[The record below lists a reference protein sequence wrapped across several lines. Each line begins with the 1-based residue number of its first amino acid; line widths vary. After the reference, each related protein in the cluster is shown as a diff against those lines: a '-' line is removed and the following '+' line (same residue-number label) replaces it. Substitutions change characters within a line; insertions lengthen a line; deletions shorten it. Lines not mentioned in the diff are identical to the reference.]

1 MFKKSVLPS
10 GVRLI
15 TEPIAGFKGAYL
27 GFLVGSGSRDDPP
40 GMRGASHFIEHM
52 LFKGTKTR
60 SSRELSAEV
69 ENLGGSLEAY
79 TTRESVSYSGVILG
93 KYIATALDIL
103 TDMFTNSIFEPSQM
117 ELERKV
123 ILEEVD
129 ELFEVPSQV
138 GAMLFLEKL
147 YEKNPLG
154 DEILGKRENVEAITR
169 ENLIK
174 FVDSHYTADNLIVA
188 AVGDV
193 EHNFVLSF
201 IQRNLCLPSTGKRT
215 RREKPDFLN
224 IGTVFYK
231 PQKNQQV
238 HIFLGA
244 PLFAYNDKR
253 RYAVALFNEIFGG
266 GSTSILFQK
275 IREEEGLAYSVY
287 SYAEFFTDTGFFLAY
302 AAVSPE
308 NTDRAISLIL
318 TELEAVSR
326 KPFSADVVGIARQK
340 IEGRLMLEME
350 NPSFRM
356 ARLIEN
362 ELMLGRRVPLSET
375 LEMLGST
382 TAEDILGTAREFL
395 SPEHLMM
402 LVWGAKPA
410 PINGF
415 KLEEIA

>member
-10 GVRLI
+10 GLRLI
-15 TEPIAGFKGAYL
+15 TEPIAGFKGAYIR
-27 GFLVGSGSRDDPP
+27 FLVCSGSRDDPP
-40 GMRGASHFIEHM
+40 GMRGASHFVEHM

-60 SSRELSAEV
+60 SARELSAEV

-93 KYIATALDIL
+93 EYIATTLDIL
-103 TDMFTNSIFEPSQM
+103 TDMFTNSVFEPSQM

-129 ELFEVPSQV
+129 ELLDVPSQV
-138 GAMLFLEKL
+138 GAMFFLERL

-154 DEILGKRENVEAITR
+154 DEILGKREDIEAITR
-169 ENLIK
+169 EELLR
-174 FVDSHYTADNLIVA
+174 FVSSHYTADNLVVA

-193 EHNFVLSF
+193 EHEFILHF
-201 IQRNLCLPSTGKRT
+201 IQRNLHITPTGKRR
-215 RREKPDFLN
+215 RREKPDLLN
-224 IGTVFYK
+224 TGTVFYK

-266 GSTSILFQK
+266 GSTSILFQRV
-275 IREEEGLAYSVY
+275 REEEGLAYSVY

-302 AAVSPE
+302 AGVSPE
-308 NTDRAISLIL
+308 NTDRTISLIL
-318 TELEAVSR
+318 NELESASR
-326 KPFSADVVGIARQK
+326 KPFPANVVGIAKQK
-340 IEGRLMLEME
+340 IKGRLMLEME
-350 NPSFRM
+350 NPSFRI
-356 ARLIEN
+356 ARLLEN
-362 ELMLGRRVPLSET
+362 ELMLRRVVPLSET
-375 LEMLGST
+375 LEMLGSVT
-382 TAEDILGTAREFL
+382 PEDIISIASEFL

-410 PINGF
+410 PIDGF